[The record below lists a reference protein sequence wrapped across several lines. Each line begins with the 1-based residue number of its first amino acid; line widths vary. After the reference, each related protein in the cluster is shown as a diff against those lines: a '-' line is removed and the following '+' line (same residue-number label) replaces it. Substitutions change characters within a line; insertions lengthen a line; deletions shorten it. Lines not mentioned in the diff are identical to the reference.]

1 MGELYDKSIFNRPDR
16 PDQPAQKPRGG
27 SNLLFTVVVVLAI
40 LAFAGFSAWRWW
52 SARQP
57 INVNTASVEQLENI
71 PEVGPAIAKGIVAG
85 RPYAKPEDLKK
96 VKGIGDKTFEK
107 MKAKVRVE

>member
-1 MGELYDKSIFNRPDR
+1 MGKLYDESIFNR
-16 PDQPAQKPRGG
+16 PDQPAQKPRGA
-27 SNLLFTVVVVLAI
+27 SNLLFIIVVVLGI
-40 LAFAGFSAWRWW
+40 LAFAGLSAWRWW

-57 INVNTASVEQLENI
+57 INVNTASIEQLQNI

-85 RPYAKPEDLKK
+85 RPYSKPEDLKK